1 MAEKILGI
9 LASILITLVVLV
21 QVFTLPGKDILLGLF
36 FTTSFFLSIYY
47 LKENGA
53 NIYALVIFLY
63 ALSFASYIMHFFA
76 GFDFFEVMNL
86 SIAANV
92 IFALLLFWTSRVLQK
107 KIQGDSLYVSATAV
121 VLLLNVVILF
131 FGNNHLQAIGTNL
144 YYVLIGLIAT
154 IKIKREID
162 LALIPSEQKI
172 LNLILLV
179 IAYPISNLV
188 VSTIKNL

>member
-9 LASILITLVVLV
+9 VASVLITLVVFV
-21 QVFTLPGKDILLGLF
+21 QVLALPGKDVLLGLF

-63 ALSFASYIMHFFA
+63 ALSFISYVMHFFA
-76 GFDFFEVMNL
+76 GFNFFEVMNL

-92 IFALLLFWTSRVLQK
+92 IFALLLFWTSRVLQE
-107 KIQGDSLYVSATAV
+107 KIQGDSLYVTATAV
-121 VLLLNVVILF
+121 VLLLHVGVLL
-131 FGNNHLQAIGTNL
+131 FGNDHLQAIGTNL